1 MAALD
6 FLAFSCVWRRCDIPC
21 DRLTFPRAN
30 LSAAGW
36 WSRGRTKKKRHQEGE
51 LDQAHKFDLC
61 GLPLPSR
68 WFSSGLA
75 FPSLLYTFF
84 QSKDH
89 GGDVIVL
96 RDPKGRVRHHPRLC
110 PPADGVLLNVFA
122 CVLFSLLSRICDL
135 LACPLRRQFS
145 LGRGVKHPLKKPYS
159 KEQ

>member
-21 DRLTFPRAN
+21 DRLTFPGAN

-36 WSRGRTKKKRHQEGE
+36 WSHKEGE
-51 LDQAHKFDLC
+51 TPRRNLTKHICVVSPCLRGGSLLD
-61 GLPLPSR
+61 LPSLP
-68 WFSSGLA
+68 F
-75 FPSLLYTFF
+75 YIYIF